1 MAMVET
7 VRPVRDVGFR
17 PFPALATLIGIVL
30 LLMPWYGP
38 ESVNWGD
45 DSAGLALISFLSGAL
60 FFLLGGLSWV
70 SGSRIERPYR
80 NAISYVFMALLALF
94 LMAPFL
100 WMLLVSLHPSRSPIP
115 TFENLVPAELAWE
128 NYRLVIFNEFA
139 PVGRFFL
146 NTSFVVVSVVVLQL
160 LVTSLAAYAFARL
173 RFKGREV
180 VFTVFLLSMM
190 FAGPVTQIPVYLLVR
205 SAGLLDTFAA
215 LIVPSIGSA
224 FSVFLLRQFFMQIPK
239 ELDEAARIDGAG
251 DLAIYWR
258 VIMPLSKTALA
269 TAGVFTF
276 IAVWRDFFWPLIAM
290 SSLHKFT
297 LEVGLSFFKNSYGD
311 TNWPLSM
318 AAAMVVMIPLLIV
331 FLFAQRYFVRGIT
344 LGSIK

>member
-1 MAMVET
+1 MAMVNT
-7 VRPVRDVGFR
+7 VRPERKVGFR
-17 PFPALATLIGIVL
+17 PLPALSTIGGLIL
-30 LLMPWYGP
+30 LLLPWFGP
-38 ESVNWGD
+38 DAVNWGD
-45 DSAGLALISFLSGAL
+45 DSAGVALMSFLVGAL
-60 FFLLGGLSWV
+60 AFLLGGFFWV
-70 SGSRIERPYR
+70 SDSKVEKPYR
-80 NAISYVFMALLALF
+80 NAVSYFFMSLLAIF
-94 LMAPFL
+94 LMAPFV

-115 TFENLVPAELAWE
+115 TFENLIPAELAFE
-128 NYRLVIFNEFA
+128 NYQLVIFNEFA

-146 NTSFVVVSVVVLQL
+146 NTSFVVIMVVGLQL

-173 RFKGREV
+173 QFKFREV
-180 VFTVFLLSMM
+180 IFTVFLLSMM
-190 FAGPVTQIPVYLLVR
+190 FAGPVTQIPVYLMVR
-205 SAGLLDTFAA
+205 SAGLLDTFTA

-251 DLAIYWR
+251 DLAIYWK

-276 IAVWRDFFWPLIAM
+276 ILVWRDFFWPLIAM